1 MSIHSKLSAVL
12 GIKRIKQSELARL
25 TGVSKT
31 TINALYNDK
40 VQKVDYTILNKICDV
55 LKCDIS
61 DILEYIED

>member
-12 GIKRIKQSELARL
+12 GQKRIKQSELARL
-25 TGVSKT
+25 AGVSKT

-40 VQKVDYTILNKICDV
+40 VTKLDYEVIDKICKA

-61 DILEYIED
+61 VRLECVAE